1 MASVTMVT
9 LLAQNC
15 VFMCLGACVSAHP
28 QEQADL
34 KMQKKS
40 FNLIN
45 KAVYV
50 RLSFLQIISVVVN
63 ESGVS

>member
-1 MASVTMVT
+1 MPGLLKVVCPKLCVYVFASK
-9 LLAQNC
+9 
-15 VFMCLGACVSAHP
+15 SAHP
-28 QEQADL
+28 QEQANFR
-34 KMQKKS
+34 MQKIG
-40 FNLIN
+40 FHLIK